1 MKVLF
6 IHPNFPA
13 QFWHIS
19 KAMAQMGN
27 EVFYLTMATNGN
39 RLGGVNLAI
48 YKREGEMAKDGQ
60 GGAAQP
66 YLKPVEEAVIDGV
79 SVAHALVKLRDEH
92 HFAPDVIVAH
102 TGWGSTMYCKDVY
115 PDVPLIGYFEWYY
128 NAVGADVGS
137 FPGEKVSLED
147 KIRLRTRD
155 AFHLVNLEACDVRF
169 TPTMWQ
175 RSQFPAHW
183 QEGMQVIHEGI
194 DTEFCR
200 PQAGRKLVLK
210 KAEQHEALDLSKA
223 KEIVTYVSRGLEPYR
238 GYPQMISAAAILTQQ
253 RPGLHVVIVGMD
265 QTCYGTEPG
274 NGQTWKQYMD
284 DRVKYDKKRVHFVG
298 HLDREAYRMVLQAS
312 TVHVYYTRPFILS
325 WSMLEA
331 MSCGCALVA
340 SRTQPV
346 EEVVRDGENGLL
358 ANFRSPEHLAMR
370 VAELLDDP
378 ERRQRLGKAARQTIL
393 DRYDMHDCVKKQ
405 INMIYGAMK

>member
-137 FPGEKVSLED
+137 FPRRS
-147 KIRLRTRD
+147 RSRTRS
-155 AFHLVNLEACDVRF
+155 AC
-169 TPTMWQ
+169 
-175 RSQFPAHW
+175 
-183 QEGMQVIHEGI
+183 
-194 DTEFCR
+194 
-200 PQAGRKLVLK
+200 GR
-210 KAEQHEALDLSKA
+210 AMLS
-223 KEIVTYVSRGLEPYR
+223 I
-238 GYPQMISAAAILTQQ
+238 
-253 RPGLHVVIVGMD
+253 
-265 QTCYGTEPG
+265 
-274 NGQTWKQYMD
+274 W
-284 DRVKYDKKRVHFVG
+284 
-298 HLDREAYRMVLQAS
+298 
-312 TVHVYYTRPFILS
+312 
-325 WSMLEA
+325 
-331 MSCGCALVA
+331 
-340 SRTQPV
+340 
-346 EEVVRDGENGLL
+346 
-358 ANFRSPEHLAMR
+358 
-370 VAELLDDP
+370 
-378 ERRQRLGKAARQTIL
+378 
-393 DRYDMHDCVKKQ
+393 
-405 INMIYGAMK
+405 

>member
-1 MKVLF
+1 M
-6 IHPNFPA
+6 
-13 QFWHIS
+13 
-19 KAMAQMGN
+19 
-27 EVFYLTMATNGN
+27 
-39 RLGGVNLAI
+39 
-48 YKREGEMAKDGQ
+48 
-60 GGAAQP
+60 
-66 YLKPVEEAVIDGV
+66 
-79 SVAHALVKLRDEH
+79 
-92 HFAPDVIVAH
+92 
-102 TGWGSTMYCKDVY
+102 
-115 PDVPLIGYFEWYY
+115 
-128 NAVGADVGS
+128 
-137 FPGEKVSLED
+137 
-147 KIRLRTRD
+147 
-155 AFHLVNLEACDVRF
+155 RF

-358 ANFRSPEHLAMR
+358 ANFRSPEHLALR